1 MSEPTGSLLMR
12 RWGTMD
18 AEFQRHAT
26 VWRACFEATY
36 PERADGLQGDV
47 VDASSAQNKRAELM
61 DDTGTDSARLLT
73 STVNGGMTP
82 ANSLWFGMD
91 VGEETDEERRWLDD
105 CASRMW
111 EAIHGSNYDAQK
123 FEAVLD
129 SVCAGWFVLYIDE
142 VRDTGELDFQQWPLS
157 QCRIASSKAGGRVD
171 TLYRRFKLTAEQ
183 AVNEYGDKVSE
194 RVKRDA
200 AEKPDTQHEF
210 LHAIYPRSVYA
221 PGSRMAKNLPIASC
235 HVECQTKAL
244 VRESGY
250 HENPIVVAR
259 WMQLPNSPYAVGPVA
274 AALPTIRSLNKLLE
288 MEAIAVARAAV
299 GTYVAEDDGVLNP
312 RTVKVKGG
320 AVIVANSVDS
330 IKPLPS
336 GADFNVSFSKADQ
349 MRAQIRRLMMADQL
363 PPADGPVRTA
373 TEFHARIGMI
383 RQLLGPLFGRFQ
395 AEDLAPTITRV
406 FGLMYRRGRPELGGM
421 PGPVLLDDAPQSLQG
436 TTFRVRFQS
445 PLARAQKMENVQA
458 MERLALIAQNLAAAG
473 KGEALDLLDGDEI
486 LRESAEALGAPD
498 KALKDEKAVAAYR
511 QAKQEQAQAE
521 QQQAQQAEMQTMAA
535 DAAFKRAAAA

>member
-1 MSEPTGSLLMR
+1 MSDTADRLLR
-12 RWGTMD
+12 RWGAMD
-18 AEFQRHAT
+18 AEFQRHAS
-26 VWRACFEATY
+26 VWRACFESTF
-36 PERADGLQGDV
+36 PERGDGLQGDV

-61 DDTGTDSARLLT
+61 DDTGADAARLLT

-91 VGEETDEERRWLDD
+91 VGEESDEERRWLDD
-105 CASRMW
+105 CSTRMW

-129 SVCAGWFVLYIDE
+129 SVCAGWFVLYCDE
-142 VRDTGELDFQQWPLS
+142 DRKTGDLDFQQWPLG

-171 TLYRRFKLTAEQ
+171 TVFRRFKLTAEQ
-183 AVNEYGDKVSE
+183 ALQEYGDEVSE
-194 RVKRDA
+194 RVKTDARD
-200 AEKPDTQHEF
+200 KPDTPHEF
-210 LHAIYPRSVYA
+210 LHAIYPRTEYSPDA
-221 PGSRMAKNLPIASC
+221 RMSKNLPVASC
-235 HVECQTKAL
+235 HIECQTKHL

-250 HENPIVVAR
+250 HENPVVVAR
-259 WMQLPNSPYAVGPVA
+259 WMQLPNSPYAVGPVS

-288 MEAIAVARAAV
+288 MEAIAVARAAMGV
-299 GTYVAEDDGVLNP
+299 YVAEDDGVLNP
-312 RTVKVKGG
+312 RTVKIVGG
-320 AVIVANSVDS
+320 SVIVANSKDS
-330 IKPLPS
+330 ITPLAS

-373 TEFHARIGMI
+373 TEFHARIAMI

-421 PGPVLLDDAPQSLQG
+421 PGPVLLDDAPPSLAGMQ
-436 TTFRVRFQS
+436 FRVRFQS
-445 PLARAQKMENVQA
+445 PLARAQKLEDVSA
-458 MERLALIAQNLAAAG
+458 MERLALMAQNLAAAG
-473 KGEALDLLDGDEI
+473 KGEALDLLDADEM

-498 KALKDEKAVAAYR
+498 KALKTEKVVQAFR
-511 QAKQEQAQAE
+511 QARQE
-521 QQQAQQAEMQTMAA
+521 QQAQQQQAAQQQEMQTMAA
-535 DAAFKRAAAA
+535 DAAFKRAATV